1 MHSQQF
7 NNWRVLPLDTHDKIA
22 PSGLVLLTS
31 TVASHPFSARYLTI
45 LFARVL
51 NADHCLHASIV
62 TRFPPPP
69 EEAVV
74 FFGDFLLATAFAFVP
89 DAFLALLAAVAA
101 RDFAMVLL
109 SALLKWR
116 SIHKGRGG

>member
-1 MHSQQF
+1 M
-7 NNWRVLPLDTHDKIA
+7 
-22 PSGLVLLTS
+22 
-31 TVASHPFSARYLTI
+31 
-45 LFARVL
+45 
-51 NADHCLHASIV
+51 HASIV

-109 SALLKWR
+109 AAMRIRRRCETDSEEMLKFMLE
-116 SIHKGRGG
+116 H